1 VRCTCLRRKC
11 DRQAQTGKNGFGVSS
26 AFGELSRTVERSAE
40 RQKNLVSV
48 HGSKVHGWPPF
59 PHSTFDVGRSMFDV
73 HLGSGLSGLG
83 DSDMKDNLL
92 LQLNNI
98 SVVYSDVIQVLKG
111 VSLKVEKNNIVS
123 LLGSNGAGKTTTL
136 KAISGLLKPENGR
149 VTDGDLIYDGKFIQ
163 NSAPEDITRLGIIQ
177 VLEGRQPFKYL
188 TIEENLRV
196 GTATRWGKPFKND
209 MEMIYDYF
217 PPLVTRKKTLAG
229 YCSGGE
235 LQMLV
240 MGRALMAHPKLLLL
254 DEPSLGLAPLVV
266 KEIFQII
273 KRVNEEQGVT
283 IVLVE
288 QNASMALQIAH
299 YGYVMENGKIV
310 MEGKAAELR
319 ENPDVKEFYLGMGAS
334 GAAKSYKDVKSYKRR
349 KRWL

>member
-1 VRCTCLRRKC
+1 
-11 DRQAQTGKNGFGVSS
+11 
-26 AFGELSRTVERSAE
+26 
-40 RQKNLVSV
+40 
-48 HGSKVHGWPPF
+48 
-59 PHSTFDVGRSMFDV
+59 
-73 HLGSGLSGLG
+73 
-83 DSDMKDNLL
+83 MKDTIL
-92 LQLNNI
+92 LQINNI

-111 VSLKVEKNNIVS
+111 VSLSVPEGRIVS

-136 KAISGLLKPENGR
+136 KAVSGLLKPENGE
-149 VTDGDLIYDGKFIQ
+149 VTDGSIEFDGTGIQ
-163 NSAPEDITRLGIIQ
+163 NLSPEDITRMGIIQ

-196 GTATRWGKPFKND
+196 GTATRWGKPYRQD
-209 MEMIYDYF
+209 MEMIYEYF
-217 PPLVTRKKTLAG
+217 PVLAERRKALAG

-240 MGRALMAHPKLLLL
+240 MGRALMAHPRLLLL

-266 KEIFQII
+266 REIFQII
-273 KRVNEEQGVT
+273 RRINREQQTT

-288 QNASMALQIAH
+288 QNANMALQIAH

-310 MEGKAAELR
+310 MEGRSEDLK
-319 ENPDVKEFYLGMGAS
+319 ENPDIKEFYLGLAAS
-334 GAAKSYKDVKSYKRR
+334 GDQKSYKDVKSYKRR

>member
-1 VRCTCLRRKC
+1 M
-11 DRQAQTGKNGFGVSS
+11 
-26 AFGELSRTVERSAE
+26 EERPE
-40 RQKNLVSV
+40 D
-48 HGSKVHGWPPF
+48 
-59 PHSTFDVGRSMFDV
+59 T
-73 HLGSGLSGLG
+73 
-83 DSDMKDNLL
+83 L

-111 VSLKVEKNNIVS
+111 VSLKVPRGRIVS

-136 KAISGLLKPENGR
+136 KAISGLLKPENGK
-149 VTDGDLIYDGKFIQ
+149 VTDGEIVYDGSRVQ
-163 NSAPEDITRLGIIQ
+163 NLSPEEITRLGIIQ

-188 TIEENLRV
+188 TIEENLKV
-196 GTATRWGKPFKND
+196 GTATRWLKPWKKD
-209 MEMIYDYF
+209 LELVYDYF
-217 PPLVTRKKTLAG
+217 PPLTKRKKTLAG

-235 LQMLV
+235 MQMLV

-266 KEIFQII
+266 REIFRII
-273 KRVNEEQGVT
+273 RRINEEQGTT

-288 QNASMALQIAH
+288 QNANMALQIAH

-310 MEGKAAELR
+310 MEGEAATLR
-319 ENPDVKEFYLGMGAS
+319 ENPDVKEFYLGVSAGGLAR
-334 GAAKSYKDVKSYKRR
+334 SYKDVKSYKRR

>member
-1 VRCTCLRRKC
+1 ME
-11 DRQAQTGKNGFGVSS
+11 QI
-26 AFGELSRTVERSAE
+26 
-40 RQKNLVSV
+40 
-48 HGSKVHGWPPF
+48 
-59 PHSTFDVGRSMFDV
+59 
-73 HLGSGLSGLG
+73 
-83 DSDMKDNLL
+83 L

-111 VSLKVEKNNIVS
+111 VSLAVEKNRIVS

-136 KAISGLLKPENGR
+136 KAVSGLLKPENGR
-149 VTDGDLIYDGKFIQ
+149 VTDGTILYRESEIQ
-163 NSAPEDITRLGIIQ
+163 NQTPETITRHGIIQ

-196 GTATRWGKPFKND
+196 GTATRWGKPYRD
-209 MEMIYDYF
+209 DLERVYRYF
-217 PPLVTRKKTLAG
+217 PAIEKRRRVLAG

-240 MGRALMAHPKLLLL
+240 MGRALMAHPELLLL

-266 KEIFQII
+266 REIFRII
-273 KRVNEEQGVT
+273 RRINEEEGTT

-288 QNASMALQIAH
+288 QNARMALQIAH

-310 MEGKAAELR
+310 MEGTTDALR
-319 ENPDVKEFYLGMGAS
+319 ENPDIREFYLGMSAAGA
-334 GAAKSYKDVKSYKRR
+334 VKSYAEVKSYHRR

>member
-1 VRCTCLRRKC
+1 MDQPIL
-11 DRQAQTGKNGFGVSS
+11 
-26 AFGELSRTVERSAE
+26 E
-40 RQKNLVSV
+40 
-48 HGSKVHGWPPF
+48 
-59 PHSTFDVGRSMFDV
+59 
-73 HLGSGLSGLG
+73 
-83 DSDMKDNLL
+83 
-92 LQLNNI
+92 LNNI

-111 VSLKVEKNNIVS
+111 VSLSVEENRIIS

-136 KAISGLLKPENGR
+136 KAVSGLLKPENGK
-149 VTDGDLIYDGKFIQ
+149 VTDGTILYRGTPIQ
-163 NSAPEDITRLGIIQ
+163 NQSTETITRNGIIQ

-196 GTATRWGKPFKND
+196 GTATRWGKPYKED
-209 MEMIYDYF
+209 LERVYHYF
-217 PPLVTRKKTLAG
+217 PAIWKRRRGLAG

-240 MGRALMAHPKLLLL
+240 MGRALMAHPQLLLL

-266 KEIFQII
+266 REIFRII
-273 KRVNEEQGVT
+273 RLINEEEDTT

-288 QNASMALQIAH
+288 QNARMALEIAH

-310 MEGKAAELR
+310 MEGQADELR
-319 ENPDVKEFYLGMGAS
+319 ENPDVKEFYLGMS
-334 GAAKSYKDVKSYKRR
+334 AAGNTKSYTEIKSYRRR

>member
-1 VRCTCLRRKC
+1 MQE
-11 DRQAQTGKNGFGVSS
+11 DI
-26 AFGELSRTVERSAE
+26 
-40 RQKNLVSV
+40 
-48 HGSKVHGWPPF
+48 
-59 PHSTFDVGRSMFDV
+59 
-73 HLGSGLSGLG
+73 
-83 DSDMKDNLL
+83 L

-111 VSLKVEKNNIVS
+111 VSLAVREGHIVS

-136 KAISGLLKPENGR
+136 KAVSGLLKTENGK
-149 VTDGDLIYDGKFIQ
+149 VTDGDIVYEQAPIQ
-163 NSAPEDITRLGIIQ
+163 NSPPEAITRRGIIQ

-196 GTATRWGKPFKND
+196 GTATRWGKPYRKD
-209 MEMIYDYF
+209 LDLIYDYF
-217 PPLVTRKKTLAG
+217 PPLKKRRRALAG

-240 MGRALMAHPKLLLL
+240 MGRALMAHPRLLLL

-266 KEIFQII
+266 REIFEII
-273 KRVNEEQGVT
+273 ERINREQGTT

-288 QNASMALQIAH
+288 QNANMALQIAH
-299 YGYVMENGKIV
+299 YGYIMENGRIV
-310 MEGKAAELR
+310 MEGESADLK
-319 ENPDVKEFYLGMGAS
+319 ENPDIKEFYLGMGAA
-334 GAAKSYKDVKSYKRR
+334 GDAKSYRDVKSYKRR

>member
-1 VRCTCLRRKC
+1 MDIT
-11 DRQAQTGKNGFGVSS
+11 
-26 AFGELSRTVERSAE
+26 
-40 RQKNLVSV
+40 
-48 HGSKVHGWPPF
+48 P
-59 PHSTFDVGRSMFDV
+59 M
-73 HLGSGLSGLG
+73 
-83 DSDMKDNLL
+83 

-111 VSLKVEKNNIVS
+111 VSLSVQEGDIVS
-123 LLGSNGAGKTTTL
+123 LLGSNGAGKTSTL
-136 KAISGLLKPENGR
+136 KAISGLLKTENGE
-149 VTDGDLIYDGKFIQ
+149 VTDGTIEYQGMRIQ
-163 NSAPEDITRLGIIQ
+163 NSSPEAITRKGIIQ

-196 GTATRWGKPFKND
+196 GTATRWGKPYKKD
-209 MEMIYDYF
+209 MDLIYEYF
-217 PPLVTRKKTLAG
+217 PALKARKKSMAG

-254 DEPSLGLAPLVV
+254 DEPSLGLAPLIVR
-266 KEIFQII
+266 EIFKII
-273 KRVNEEQGVT
+273 KRINEEQKTT

-288 QNASMALQIAH
+288 QNANIALQIAH

-310 MEGKAAELR
+310 MEGSAGDLK
-319 ENPDVKEFYLGMGAS
+319 ENPDVKEFYLGM
-334 GAAKSYKDVKSYKRR
+334 AATGDKKSYGDVKSYKRR

>member
-1 VRCTCLRRKC
+1 
-11 DRQAQTGKNGFGVSS
+11 
-26 AFGELSRTVERSAE
+26 
-40 RQKNLVSV
+40 
-48 HGSKVHGWPPF
+48 
-59 PHSTFDVGRSMFDV
+59 M
-73 HLGSGLSGLG
+73 
-83 DSDMKDNLL
+83 DNIL

-111 VSLKVEKNNIVS
+111 VSLAVEHNHIVS

-136 KAISGLLKPENGR
+136 KAISGLLKPENGK
-149 VTDGDLIYDGKFIQ
+149 VTDGTIIFEGKNIQ
-163 NSAPEDITRLGIIQ
+163 NQSPETITRMNIIQ

-196 GTATRWGKPFKND
+196 GTATRWGQPFKKD
-209 MEMIYDYF
+209 LDIVYHYF
-217 PPLVTRKKTLAG
+217 PALIPRRKALAG

-266 KEIFQII
+266 KEIFRII
-273 KRVNEEQGVT
+273 KRINEEQGST
-283 IVLVE
+283 IILVE
-288 QNASMALQIAH
+288 QNARMALQIAH

-310 MEGKAAELR
+310 MEGNAADLSS
-319 ENPDVKEFYLGMGAS
+319 NPDVKEFYLGMGAS
-334 GAAKSYKDVKSYKRR
+334 GDIKSYKDVKSYRRR